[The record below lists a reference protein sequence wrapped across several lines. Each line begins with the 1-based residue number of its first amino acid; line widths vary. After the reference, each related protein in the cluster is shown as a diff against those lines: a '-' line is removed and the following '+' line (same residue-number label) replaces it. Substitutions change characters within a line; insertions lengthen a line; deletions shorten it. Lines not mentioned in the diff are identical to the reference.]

1 MTQRVLLI
9 AGVMFLVGNSA
20 LQAQVGITA
29 TKDHIDFQI
38 GTELVGRY
46 QIDAKWAKPILWPLK
61 APGGIDIT
69 RDWPMKKKTPD
80 EKGDHP
86 HQKSAWF
93 CHGDVIPEGLD
104 LKVKSSDKRVKGVD
118 FWSEA
123 AGHGRIVCTHVGEA
137 KTDRAKGS
145 ITTKNEWRTADGT
158 KIMDETRT
166 LRLYDFGKARL
177 LVFDIDL
184 HASVYPITFGDTK
197 EGAMG
202 VRVHEQIN
210 EKVGKGKLENAEG
223 KVSMKEC
230 WGIRSAWCDYSGT
243 LSGAKVGITLLDD
256 PKNPHP
262 AVWHSRDYGL
272 MAANPFGRSKSGFSA
287 VKGKDDLVRL
297 AKGEH
302 LQLRYG
308 ILLHTGDARDGR
320 VDDYFFRFVRLRD
333 AP

>member
-1 MTQRVLLI
+1 MRTHWICAATLCLL
-9 AGVMFLVGNSA
+9 GNAAA
-20 LQAQVGITA
+20 LQAQVSITP

-38 GTELVGRY
+38 GSELVGRY
-46 QIDAKWAKPILWPLK
+46 HIDAKWAKPIFWPLK
-61 APGGIDIT
+61 APGGIEIT

-118 FWSEA
+118 FWSEGG
-123 AGHGRIVCTHVGEA
+123 GHGRIVCTSVGEA
-137 KTDRAKGS
+137 KSARVGAS
-145 ITTKNEWRTADGT
+145 IATKNEWRTADGI

-166 LRLYDFGKARL
+166 IRLHDFGKARL
-177 LVFDIDL
+177 IVFDIDL
-184 HASVYPITFGDTK
+184 HASVCPITFGDTK

-202 VRVHEQIN
+202 VRVHEQLN
-210 EKVGKGKLENAEG
+210 EKIGKGKLENAEA
-223 KVSMKEC
+223 KTMMKEC
-230 WGIRSAWCDYSGT
+230 WGQFSAWCDYSGT
-243 LSGAKVGITLLDD
+243 LKGQNVGIAIFDD

-272 MAANPFGRSKSGFSA
+272 MAANPFGRKASGFPA
-287 VKGKDDLVRL
+287 VKGKTDLVRL

-302 LQLRYG
+302 LHLRYG

-320 VDDYFFRFVRLRD
+320 VDEYFLRFVRLR
-333 AP
+333 ALE